1 MRKTVW
7 TALAVFVVVLMLAAW
22 LMFDAYAVTRDAGI
36 ARLRYQAR
44 VLAEQAANGIDEYF
58 DYYYRT
64 LHFLATL
71 PEIRRMDLTGEA
83 TLEAF
88 YAEQEGNVRAVT
100 RLAADGTIAWSWPD
114 ASVRGRDISKQE
126 HNTRFLATRKATL
139 SRVFMAVQGY
149 PAVSLVVPVWNDGAF
164 TGGLAILVP
173 FEEISSRYV
182 SQIRIGETGYAIL
195 FDSDGTELYCP
206 VPVHTGRN
214 VRDTSADS
222 PSMLALAE
230 VMAGGGSGDGDY
242 LYSAVGETVGP
253 PVRKVARY
261 QAVPL
266 VDSFWTIMVTVPES
280 EAYGFIAGF
289 RNRWLQLAFIIVA
302 GSLAWSVI
310 LLRTLA
316 RNQRVNRALKDTN
329 ISLETVVK
337 ELGDAQERLV
347 LQEKLAALGQV
358 AAGIGHQV
366 NSPLG
371 AIVSASGNILGVAG
385 RNLSPALKA
394 YAALDPDSRTLFD
407 ALLERAFE
415 KADAADGERKGA
427 PRQERLEAARELEG
441 AGVADARS
449 IADDLADMDL
459 LAERARFAALLER
472 PEASALVG
480 EAQRLSSLVSSA
492 RVIRQAAER
501 AGAVVGA
508 LRTYA
513 RAERS
518 REATVIEVNAELEMA
533 LTLYVGPSK
542 PGIEVKRSYGELC
555 HVRAVPDQLVQVWT
569 NLVVNAVQAMEG
581 KGSLEVGARRS
592 GDRVIVEI
600 ADSGPGIPDGVM
612 ERIFEPFF
620 TTKPPGEGSGLGLDI
635 ARRIVDSLGGSIACE
650 SRPGRTVFRVELPA
664 A

>member
-1 MRKTVW
+1 MRKTIW
-7 TALAVFVVVLMLAAW
+7 TALAVFAVVLMLAAW
-22 LMFDAYAVTRDAGI
+22 LMFDAYGVTRDEGI
-36 ARLRYQAR
+36 ARLRFQAR

-64 LHFLATL
+64 LHFLAAL
-71 PEIRRMDLTGEA
+71 PEIRDMDANGEA
-83 TLEAF
+83 TLRAF
-88 YAEQEGNVRAVT
+88 HEEQRGNVRAVT
-100 RLAADGTIAWSWPD
+100 RIAPDGTIAWSWPD
-114 ASVRGRDISKQE
+114 DSVRGRDISKQE
-126 HNTRFLATRKATL
+126 HNARFLAAREPTL

-149 PAVSLVVPVWNDGAF
+149 PAVSLVVPVRRGDDFA
-164 TGGLAILVP
+164 GGLAILVP

-182 SQIRIGETGYAIL
+182 SRIRVGETGYAVL

-206 VPVHTGRN
+206 VPGHAGRN
-214 VRDTSADS
+214 VRETSADS
-222 PSMLALAE
+222 PTMLALAE
-230 VMAGGGSGDGDY
+230 VMAGGGSGDGEY
-242 LYSAVGETVGP
+242 LYSAIGETVGP

-266 VDSFWTIMVTVPES
+266 VDSFWTIMVTVPEG
-280 EAYGFIAGF
+280 EAYGFIADF

-302 GSLAWSVI
+302 GSLAWSVV

-316 RNQRVNRALKDTN
+316 RNQSVNRALQDAN
-329 ISLETVVK
+329 VSLETVVR

-385 RNLSPALKA
+385 RDISPALKA
-394 YAALDPDSRTLFD
+394 YAALGPESRALFD
-407 ALLERAFE
+407 VLLERAFE
-415 KADAADGERKGA
+415 KADSAEGEGKGA

-459 LAERARFAALLER
+459 LEERGRFSALLKR
-472 PEASALVG
+472 PEAAALVG

-518 REATVIEVNAELEMA
+518 REATVIEVSAELEMA

-542 PGIEVKRSYGELC
+542 PGIEVTRSYGELC

-600 ADSGPGIPDGVM
+600 ADSGPGIPEGAM

-635 ARRIVDSLGGSIACE
+635 ARRIVDSLGGAIGCE

>member
-7 TALAVFVVVLMLAAW
+7 TALVVFVVVLILAAW
-22 LMFDAYAVTRDAGI
+22 LMFDAYGVTRDEGI
-36 ARLRYQAR
+36 ARLRFQAR

-64 LHFLATL
+64 LHFLAAL
-71 PEIRRMDLTGEA
+71 PEIRDMGATGEA
-83 TLEAF
+83 ALRAF
-88 YAEQEGNVRAVT
+88 FDEQRGNVRAVT
-100 RLAADGTIAWSWPD
+100 RIATDGTIAWSWPD
-114 ASVRGRDISKQE
+114 NSVRGRDISKQE
-126 HNTRFLATRKATL
+126 HNARFLSSRKATL

-149 PAVSLVVPVWNDGAF
+149 LAVSLVVPVWRREEFA
-164 TGGLAILVP
+164 GGLAILIP

-182 SQIRIGETGYAIL
+182 SRIRVGETGYAVL
-195 FDSDGTELYCP
+195 FDADGTELYCP
-206 VPVHTGRN
+206 VPGHAGRN
-214 VRDTSADS
+214 VRETSADS

-230 VMAGGGSGDGDY
+230 LMGRGGSGDGEY
-242 LYSAVGETVGP
+242 LYAAIGKAVGP

-266 VDSFWTIMVTVPES
+266 VDSFWTIMVTVPER

-316 RNQRVNRALKDTN
+316 RNQSVNRALKDAN
-329 ISLETVVK
+329 VSLETVVR

-385 RNLSPALKA
+385 RDISPALKA
-394 YAALDPDSRTLFD
+394 YAALDPDSRIQFD

-415 KADAADGERKGA
+415 RADAAGGERQGA

-459 LAERARFAALLER
+459 LDERGRFAALLGR
-472 PEASALVG
+472 PEAAALVG

-492 RVIRQAAER
+492 RIIRQAAER

-518 REATVIEVNAELEMA
+518 REATVIEVSAELEMA

-542 PGIEVKRSYGELC
+542 PGVEVTRSYGEDC

-569 NLVVNAVQAMEG
+569 NIIVNAVQAMEG
-581 KGSLEVGARRS
+581 KGSLEIGTRRS

-600 ADSGPGIPDGVM
+600 ADSGPGIP
-612 ERIFEPFF
+612 EAAKARIFEPFF

-635 ARRIVDSLGGSIACE
+635 ARRIVDSLGGAITCE
-650 SRPGRTVFRVELPA
+650 SRPGRTVFCVELPA